1 MKLVCNRF
9 EQHFD
14 FEKNFAQFLV
24 IENSSEYLKV
34 IQELY
39 AENFLGEESDFVL
52 SENGEVLSIS
62 KNCLLLYNFFDLDL
76 NNKKIS
82 TEINARIAKVFE
94 TQDFVEDFCKLNQLF
109 VKINDGIIDNFD
121 FKLEYDDELSYDK
134 LIKLAGFKI
143 SQEAKFIEKLMSYVK
158 IYSELK
164 KVKLVIFVGLSNVLS
179 LEEISVFL
187 KELEYLNLKCLLI
200 ESHQKYNLDFA
211 SQITIDDDMC
221 EI

>member
-9 EQHFD
+9 EQYFD
-14 FEKNFAQFLV
+14 FEKYFAHFLIV
-24 IENSSEYLKV
+24 ENSSEYLKV
-34 IQELY
+34 VQEIY
-39 AENFLGEESDFVL
+39 AEIFDGGESDFVL
-52 SENGEVLSIS
+52 SENGEVLSIP
-62 KNCLLLYNFFDLDL
+62 KTCLFLYNFFDLDL

-109 VKINDGIIDNFD
+109 VEISDKIIDNFD

-143 SQEAKFIEKLMSYVK
+143 SQESKFIERLMSYIK
-158 IYSELK
+158 IYAELK
-164 KVKLVIFVGLSNVLS
+164 KIKLVIFVGLSDVLS
-179 LEEISVFL
+179 FEEISIFL
-187 KELEYLNLKCLLI
+187 KELDYLGLKCLLI
-200 ESHQKYNLDFA
+200 ESHQKYQLDFA
-211 SQITIDDDMC
+211 SQITIDGDLC